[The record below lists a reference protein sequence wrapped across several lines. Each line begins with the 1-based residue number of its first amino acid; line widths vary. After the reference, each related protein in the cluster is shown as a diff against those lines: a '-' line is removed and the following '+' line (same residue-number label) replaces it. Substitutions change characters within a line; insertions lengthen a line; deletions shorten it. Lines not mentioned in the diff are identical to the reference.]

1 MLVEFNDSQ
10 HDVSNDLVDDIC
22 RSRFSSEG
30 RHFCYSLDIV
40 FHDNVSMYHSQ
51 YNALKS
57 LVSFIVSRSQPFNHI
72 SLAFPAG
79 QSSLVSS
86 FLDLVINS
94 GRELPARSLFL
105 LNSDG
110 PAEFEMCAE
119 VAERLVAVF
128 ETSLALGSIHFFRKC
143 TGTFLCHIPNLQNLL
158 VNAAL
163 VSQDAMVKR
172 TTAASRHSSH

>member
-30 RHFCYSLDIV
+30 RHFYSLDIV

-57 LVSFIVSRSQPFNHI
+57 LVSFIVSRSPPFNHI

-79 QSSLVSS
+79 QSSLISS

-94 GRELPARSLFL
+94 GRALPATSPFL

-110 PAEFEMCAE
+110 PAE
-119 VAERLVAVF
+119 L
-128 ETSLALGSIHFFRKC
+128 KC
-143 TGTFLCHIPNLQNLL
+143 VRRWQN
-158 VNAAL
+158 
-163 VSQDAMVKR
+163 DW
-172 TTAASRHSSH
+172 